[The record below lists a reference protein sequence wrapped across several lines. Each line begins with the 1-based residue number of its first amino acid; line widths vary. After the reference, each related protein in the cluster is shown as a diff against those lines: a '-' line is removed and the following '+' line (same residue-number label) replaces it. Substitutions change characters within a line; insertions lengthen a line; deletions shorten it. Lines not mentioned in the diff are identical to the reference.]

1 MAEGKRRSDRI
12 MLTVRLRI
20 VGDDDAGKRFK
31 ADARAITLNRH
42 GARIRTLAALR
53 AGQALRLIHLV
64 GNSDGEF
71 RVVGPLAPP
80 SEHGGEW
87 GVECLNPDHNIWGI
101 KFPPL
106 PDGTSAYA
114 KGLLECHRCH
124 TDAFLRLSVVQVE
137 VLETAGILIMP
148 CETCGTESPW
158 GYAES
163 KLALDCSPREARLFA
178 EARAH
183 VEGGGS
189 ERDGR
194 QHRRVALQLPVLIRD
209 YYGGTEIGHSEN
221 VSKGGFC
228 FTSERTY
235 YVGQGIAVACPY
247 HPTGES
253 IEVAAR
259 FARAREIRGT
269 PQMIYG
275 VHYEAERSE
284 NEQRKPT
291 AK

>member
-1 MAEGKRRSDRI
+1 MADGKRRSDRI

-20 VGDDDAGKRFK
+20 VGNDAAGKRFK
-31 ADARAITLNRH
+31 VDARAITLNRH
-42 GARIRTLAALR
+42 GARIRTLATLR
-53 AGQALRLIHLV
+53 AGQVLRLIHLV

-80 SEHGGEW
+80 SENGGEW

-124 TDAFLRLSVVQVE
+124 TAAFLRLSIVEVE
-137 VLETAGILIMP
+137 VLESAGILVMS
-148 CETCGTESPW
+148 CETCGIETPW

-163 KLALDCSPREARLFA
+163 KLALDCPPSEARLFA

-183 VEGGGS
+183 VERGTP

-194 QHRRVALQLPVLIRD
+194 HIAESPFSSRFLFATITEERISAAAKTYPRV
-209 YYGGTEIGHSEN
+209 
-221 VSKGGFC
+221 VSV
-228 FTSERTY
+228 SP
-235 YVGQGIAVACPY
+235 A
-247 HPTGES
+247 
-253 IEVAAR
+253 
-259 FARAREIRGT
+259 
-269 PQMIYG
+269 
-275 VHYEAERSE
+275 
-284 NEQRKPT
+284 RKPILSGRESRSPALT
-291 AK
+291 IPWARILRCRLDLFAPKKFAALHK